1 MFMKTDV
8 DAPVPGSDPYPD
20 SDPAHDREP
29 EGTQILILQT
39 ND

>member
-1 MFMKTDV
+1 MKTDV
-8 DAPVPGSDPYPD
+8 DAPVPGEDPYLD